1 ALRNWW
7 AKLPANK
14 REVFLEFIRRHRL
27 KLLAGVGLVL
37 ASFAYYYFSHIQE
50 TPITKR
56 RRFIAFTPEQFEVL
70 NKLEFD
76 QQIETYK
83 SKLLPTEHAD
93 TQRVGRVVRQLL
105 AGNEDIEQIK
115 RHDWSVSVINDESVM
130 NAFVMPS
137 GNIFVFSGL
146 LKMVDNDDQLGMI
159 LAHEISHAI
168 LGHGLENISHQ
179 HIVDIVFISLLGF
192 LWMFL
197 PSDLIAAIGTA
208 FSRFILGISF
218 MTPYSKMLETEADE
232 VGLMLAAKACFD
244 VREASAF
251 WHKMAIISGADPV
264 HQLQSSVEFLATHP
278 SHEKRSEHLDG
289 LLAEALK
296 CRDGCHCSALPKE
309 DPRERVQRMRDQIIR
324 LNKDKNI
331 EGVLKI

>member
-1 ALRNWW
+1 MFCFAL
-7 AKLPANK
+7 
-14 REVFLEFIRRHRL
+14 FS
-27 KLLAGVGLVL
+27 LL
-37 ASFAYYYFSHIQE
+37 I
-50 TPITKR
+50 
-56 RRFIAFTPEQFEVL
+56 
-70 NKLEFD
+70 
-76 QQIETYK
+76 
-83 SKLLPTEHAD
+83 LLPLSLH
-93 TQRVGRVVRQLL
+93 Q
-105 AGNEDIEQIK
+105 
-115 RHDWSVSVINDESVM
+115 
-130 NAFVMPS
+130 
-137 GNIFVFSGL
+137 
-146 LKMVDNDDQLGMI
+146 
-159 LAHEISHAI
+159 
-168 LGHGLENISHQ
+168 ISHQ

-289 LLAEALK
+289 LLEDALK

>member
-1 ALRNWW
+1 M
-7 AKLPANK
+7 
-14 REVFLEFIRRHRL
+14 
-27 KLLAGVGLVL
+27 L

-168 LGHGLENISHQ
+168 LGHGLENVSVLFCFVFTANLSTSFTISRSATSTSWTS
-179 HIVDIVFISLLGF
+179 SL
-192 LWMFL
+192 
-197 PSDLIAAIGTA
+197 
-208 FSRFILGISF
+208 
-218 MTPYSKMLETEADE
+218 
-232 VGLMLAAKACFD
+232 
-244 VREASAF
+244 SA
-251 WHKMAIISGADPV
+251 
-264 HQLQSSVEFLATHP
+264 
-278 SHEKRSEHLDG
+278 
-289 LLAEALK
+289 
-296 CRDGCHCSALPKE
+296 CSASSGCSS
-309 DPRERVQRMRDQIIR
+309 PRT
-324 LNKDKNI
+324 
-331 EGVLKI
+331 